1 MVLGKFGNGL
11 EGYTDADGMTT
22 EGRQPVS
29 GYIFKFLGSP
39 VSWASKRQELVT
51 LSTTEAEYIAL
62 SYAGREA
69 IWLSG
74 IVEVVLKLKLAPIT
88 IHCDNQSA
96 IANVKDNKFHAR
108 TKHIDI
114 YHHWIRQRVAMG
126 DIKVEY
132 VETNEQLADIF
143 TKALIA
149 PKVKR
154 FIDTIGLRV

>member
-1 MVLGKFGNGL
+1 MLGKFGNGL
-11 EGYTDADGMTT
+11 EGWTDADGMTT

-114 YHHWIRQRVAMG
+114 RYHFIRWILEDKKIVLEYCPTGDMVA
-126 DIKVEY
+126 DV
-132 VETNEQLADIF
+132 L
-143 TKALIA
+143 TKALPSA
-149 PKVKR
+149 KVKH
-154 FIDTIGLRV
+154 FASALGLRQT